1 MFSRAR
7 DAVQRAA
14 KRLAYALGLPFDP
27 APERRNP
34 ALAGTLH
41 FPDARLLIA
50 GTGLHRPFM
59 LESGLELAEAAD
71 CDLVLLRQDAG
82 LVSYDVFAADHPSRT
97 RRAFQGYR
105 FVSYEGPGG
114 MLAPSDN
121 SRPAWHIAADGLR
134 AQPASAQ
141 AIALAYGMELC
152 AA

>member
-41 FPDARLLIA
+41 FPEARLLIA
-50 GTGLHRPFM
+50 GTGLPRPF
-59 LESGLELAEAAD
+59 LLNSGLQLAEAAD
-71 CDLVLLRQDAG
+71 CDLVLLRLDAG
-82 LVSYDVFAADHPSRT
+82 LISYDVFAADHQSAN
-97 RRAFQGYR
+97 RRAFQSYR
-105 FVSYEGPGG
+105 FVSYQGPGG
-114 MLAPSDN
+114 LLVPSDD

-134 AQPASAQ
+134 AQPACPQ
-141 AIALAYGMELC
+141 ALAW
-152 AA
+152 A